1 MKPLLNTKNSRW
13 HDVLKKINSLGG
25 RFCFLCVVLG
35 KYLLDAN
42 EMIEKVENPLGLTLE
57 GVEILITELQQQFD
71 QFVKDPIHETLG
83 LSLEESGVAIEIK
96 TKSKKRY
103 SYNLEQ
109 LKLLKAEMLDP
120 TMNSIKEI
128 S

>member
-1 MKPLLNTKNSRW
+1 M
-13 HDVLKKINSLGG
+13 DV
-25 RFCFLCVVLG
+25 
-35 KYLLDAN
+35 N
-42 EMIEKVENPLGLTLE
+42 EMIEKIENPLGITLE
-57 GVEILITELQQQFD
+57 GVEILISELQAQFD
-71 QFVKDPIHETLG
+71 QFVKDPLHETLG

-96 TKSKKRY
+96 TKNKLY

-120 TMNSIKEI
+120 ITNSVKEI

>member
-1 MKPLLNTKNSRW
+1 MRSVDEYNQI
-13 HDVLKKINSLGG
+13 INLGG
-25 RFCFLCVVLG
+25 CSSALFFILG
-35 KYLLDAN
+35 KYLLGAN
-42 EMIEKVENPLGLTLE
+42 EMIEKVENLLGLTIV
-57 GVEILITELQQQFD
+57 GVEILIEELQKQFD
-71 QFVKDPIHETLG
+71 QFVIDPIHETLG
-83 LSLEESGVAIEIK
+83 LSLEESGVAIELK
-96 TKSKKRY
+96 TKNKRY

>member
-1 MKPLLNTKNSRW
+1 
-13 HDVLKKINSLGG
+13 
-25 RFCFLCVVLG
+25 
-35 KYLLDAN
+35 
-42 EMIEKVENPLGLTLE
+42 MIKKVENPLGLTLE
-57 GVEILITELQQQFD
+57 GVEILITELQH
-71 QFVKDPIHETLG
+71 QFVEDPIHETLG

>member
-1 MKPLLNTKNSRW
+1 M
-13 HDVLKKINSLGG
+13 GG

-35 KYLLDAN
+35 KYLLGAN

>member
-1 MKPLLNTKNSRW
+1 MDR
-13 HDVLKKINSLGG
+13 

-35 KYLLDAN
+35 KYLLGAN

-71 QFVKDPIHETLG
+71 QFVKDAFHETLG
-83 LSLEESGVAIEIK
+83 LSLKESGVAIEIK

>member
-1 MKPLLNTKNSRW
+1 
-13 HDVLKKINSLGG
+13 
-25 RFCFLCVVLG
+25 
-35 KYLLDAN
+35 
-42 EMIEKVENPLGLTLE
+42 MIQKTSDPLGLTLE
-57 GVEILITELQQQFD
+57 GIEILIEELQGRFD

-96 TKSKKRY
+96 TKNNRY

-109 LKLLKAEMLDP
+109 FQLLKAEMLDP
-120 TMNSIKEI
+120 VMNSAKEI

>member
-13 HDVLKKINSLGG
+13 RDVLKKINSLDR

-35 KYLLDAN
+35 KYLLGAN

>member
-1 MKPLLNTKNSRW
+1 MDR
-13 HDVLKKINSLGG
+13 

-35 KYLLDAN
+35 KYLLGAN
-42 EMIEKVENPLGLTLE
+42 EMIKKVENPLGLTLE

-71 QFVKDPIHETLG
+71 QFVEDPIHETLG

>member
-1 MKPLLNTKNSRW
+1 
-13 HDVLKKINSLGG
+13 
-25 RFCFLCVVLG
+25 
-35 KYLLDAN
+35 
-42 EMIEKVENPLGLTLE
+42 MIQKTPDPLGLTLE
-57 GVEILITELQQQFD
+57 GVEILIEQLQERFD

-96 TKSKKRY
+96 TKKNTY

-120 TMNSIKEI
+120 VMNSAKEI